1 MSTLWITIT
10 ASSTRTNQVPIT
22 PVATPIQ
29 KYTPTDEPARSAL
42 YTVRKDIGLQ
52 GIPKK
57 NIIGLKRD
65 LINRSTS
72 LS

>member
-29 KYTPTDEPARSAL
+29 KYTPADEPARSAL
-42 YTVRKDIGLQ
+42 YTARKDIGL
-52 GIPKK
+52 
-57 NIIGLKRD
+57 
-65 LINRSTS
+65 
-72 LS
+72 